1 MEQAKTFVNFTNK
14 DFTFK
19 WDGQSYLIKAGESRM
34 MQSFLA
40 DHAAKHLTDQVL
52 QSKNIRTDDL
62 MARKSVL
69 SKCFGEFKIEAPS
82 KEKLEMEMLNLN
94 EVTKKELIKV
104 AKGKGIQI
112 DPKANKATIQK
123 AIEEGL
129 KEEDFEGLED

>member
-69 SKCFGEFKIEAPS
+69 AKCFGEFNIEAPS

-94 EVTKKELIKV
+94 EVTKKELVKV
-104 AKGKGIQI
+104 AKDKGIQI

-129 KEEDFEGLED
+129 KEEDFEGLKD